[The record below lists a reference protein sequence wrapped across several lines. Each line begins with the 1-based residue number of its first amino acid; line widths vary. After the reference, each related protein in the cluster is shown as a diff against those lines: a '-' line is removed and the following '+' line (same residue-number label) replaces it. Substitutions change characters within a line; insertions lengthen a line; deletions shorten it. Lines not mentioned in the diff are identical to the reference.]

1 MKTKLK
7 SGLTLAL
14 ALTLNASFAQV
25 NNSDKTTKE
34 PSKIIIIERNKKT
47 DPNRPKM
54 PSRQHIEC
62 LYAGGTLSF
71 FFAVPEGECVL
82 TVTDSASG
90 ISMQYYFDS
99 ADSAEIYV
107 GEIETGSIEISTANG
122 NEYVGLID

>member
-25 NNSDKTTKE
+25 NNSDKTAKE
-34 PSKIIIIERNKKT
+34 PSKIIIERSDKKPLT
-47 DPNRPKM
+47 RPQM

-62 LYAGGTLSF
+62 LYAGGSLSF

-107 GEIETGSIEISTANG
+107 GEIETGSINISTANG